1 MLKETLI
8 FMLKE
13 GITDTELDNGT
24 VIEDVRLVYD
34 PAKNQSFIIATVNG
48 HKMQYP
54 LKKNFNSVR

>member
-13 GITDTELDNGT
+13 GITDTELENGT
-24 VIEDVRLVYD
+24 VIEDVHLIYD
-34 PAKNQSFIIATVNG
+34 PVRNQNFIVATVNG

-54 LKKNFNSVR
+54 LKKNPVGVR